1 MLKHFSFLSV
11 RLQTLSILST
21 FLISVSG
28 APRSPALAAQSG
40 LSIKTG
46 PAVGERIPSFRAID
60 QNGETRDFES
70 IRGPKG
76 ALILFFRSADW

>member
-1 MLKHFSFLSV
+1 MPRHFSFLRV
-11 RLQTLSILST
+11 CLQTAGLLSS
-21 FLISVSG
+21 FLHSASG
-28 APRSPALAAQSG
+28 LPTSLVLAAQSG
-40 LSIKTG
+40 SAVKTG
-46 PAVGERIPSFRAID
+46 PPVGDKIPPFNAID